1 VGEQAIVE
9 HDQSRAGRWL
19 ARRRMQFAL
28 WIAVVEGI
36 IVVVSASFSWVV
48 ALVLAV
54 PIILLYLLYGRTA
67 ESDLGRQLSWIAGAS
82 QVFVVLLAILFII
95 LKVVMIVLIAIFA
108 VLALIFLYADRPG
121 RTAKQ

>member
-1 VGEQAIVE
+1 MSEQAIVE
-9 HDQSRAGRWL
+9 HGHSRAGRWL
-19 ARRRMQFAL
+19 ARRRLQFAL
-28 WIAVVEGI
+28 WIAAIEGL
-36 IVVVSASFSWVV
+36 IVLLSASFSWIV

-67 ESDLGRQLSWIAGAS
+67 ESDVGRQLSWVAGAS
-82 QVFVVLLAILFII
+82 QVFVVLLAILFTV